1 VVMSLGLIAVLL
13 LVTLVLA
20 VVAVA
25 TLAGNSSRE
34 REIAFAGGRDAVH
47 RGEVVRGRL
56 DAWVRRT
63 SWGRR
68 LGALL
73 AGAGLGWGPLGFVLR
88 AAALGGGS
96 VALVFSFVGRVGS
109 FFVLVLVVLGL
120 KKWLEYRRTKRIER
134 FIGQLPELARI
145 LANAAAAGLAVRRGL
160 ELAAREMDEP
170 ASGEIE
176 QVVGHL
182 AVGMTLETA
191 MRDMHE
197 RLPSRELLVLVQTL
211 VIQSRA
217 GGALGSAL
225 SGIAATLDERRE
237 LRREVRTAVMGVVF
251 GGYTVIGIALS
262 SVLLLNLISPGALDE
277 MVTNP
282 YGQMALA
289 AAALFFT
296 AGFWL
301 MGRFTKVDV

>member
-1 VVMSLGLIAVLL
+1 MSLGLITAVL

-25 TLAGNSSRE
+25 TLAGNMSRE
-34 REIAFAGGRDAVH
+34 RELAFAGGSNTER
-47 RGEVVRGRL
+47 RGVVVRGWL
-56 DAWVRRT
+56 DGWVRRT
-63 SWGRR
+63 TWGRR

-73 AGAGLGWGPLGFVLR
+73 AGAGLSWGPLGFLVR
-88 AAALGGGS
+88 AGALGAGS
-96 VALVFSFVGRVGS
+96 VALVYGFVGKIGS
-109 FFVLVLVVLGL
+109 AVVLVLVVVGL
-120 KKWLEYRRTKRIER
+120 KKWLEYRRTKRIEH

-145 LANAAAAGLAVRRGL
+145 LANSAAAGLAVRRGL
-160 ELAAREMDEP
+160 ELAAREMEEP

-176 QVVGHL
+176 QVVGQL
-182 AVGMTLETA
+182 AVGQTLEKA
-191 MRDMHE
+191 MREMQE

-282 YGQMALA
+282 IGQVALA
-289 AAALFFT
+289 AAGIFFT

-301 MGRFTKVDV
+301 MGKFTKVDV